1 MSAARPGSGLLSA
14 ASTAALIELLSAKP
28 RGITAE
34 QAIRDLVA
42 STPAPWSRARATL
55 AKLTAYGI
63 VVDAPDGG
71 LVLSAARPD
80 DWHRCIADRV
90 AGELSSVLSEGESWS
105 CVRMDG
111 STGDLVLDTMT
122 MPAMPD
128 GLAMWIVDFGV
139 ARRPAVESRFWIL
152 AAERHHTFLGDIRE
166 GNASRPR
173 RAQSLADLAAKQEL
187 QAEHGEAAERWVLDF
202 ERLRL
207 RGHPLR
213 DQIRRVSQDD
223 VSAGYD
229 ILSFSS
235 LTSLQHDLFIEVKSH
250 GTAKVFHWSR
260 NEIAVAREFG
270 ESYALY
276 LVDRTCCEQRG
287 YVPQV
292 ITGPTPEMFALPESG
307 WRVEATSFEHI
318 AVTR

>member
-1 MSAARPGSGLLSA
+1 MDS
-14 ASTAALIELLSAKP
+14 ST
-28 RGITAE
+28 
-34 QAIRDLVA
+34 
-42 STPAPWSRARATL
+42 
-55 AKLTAYGI
+55 
-63 VVDAPDGG
+63 GG
-71 LVLSAARPD
+71 LVLDS
-80 DWHRCIADRV
+80 
-90 AGELSSVLSEGESWS
+90 
-105 CVRMDG
+105 
-111 STGDLVLDTMT
+111 MT

-128 GLAMWIVDFGV
+128 GLATWIVDFGV
-139 ARRPAVESRFWIL
+139 ADRAAVESRFWTL
-152 AAERHHTFLGDIRE
+152 AADRHDAFLGGIRE

-173 RAQSLADLAAKQEL
+173 RARTLADLAAKLKL

-213 DQIRRVSQDD
+213 DQVRRVSHDD

-235 LTSLQHDLFIEVKSH
+235 PTSLQHDLFIEVKSH
-250 GTAKVFHWSR
+250 GAVKVFHWSR

-270 ESYALY
+270 EAYALY
-276 LVDRTCCEQRG
+276 LVDRTRCSQRG

-292 ITGPTPEMFALPESG
+292 ITGPTPEMFAITESG
-307 WRVEATSFEHI
+307 WRVEATSFEHV